1 MCDILEKA
9 IKGKKKTI
17 KKDKPRFKL
26 IDEYETAFKEDYK
39 FLLKDMVYNLAKTLT
54 KQITK

>member
-9 IKGKKKTI
+9 IKGKKKVV

-26 IDEYETAFKEDYK
+26 IDEYEEAFKKDYK
-39 FLLKDMVYNLAKTLT
+39 FLLKDMVYNLTKTLT
-54 KQITK
+54 KQIVK